1 MPLDPRTLDSGTP
14 ETLDKR
20 KYPEHLRAYESLDAE
35 LLPIAA
41 ELREFTFDDLAA
53 RVADPRVRAAL
64 PRWLA
69 SATWRG
75 LIERTDRGM
84 ASLRTNAVTER
95 GFSLLQPA

>member
-1 MPLDPRTLDSGTP
+1 MPLDPATLDSDTP
-14 ETLDKR
+14 RTYDGR
-20 KYPEHLRAYESLDAE
+20 SYPDHLRAYESLDAE

-41 ELREFTFDDLAA
+41 QLHEFTFDDLAA
-53 RVADPRVRAAL
+53 RVENPRTVSAI

-84 ASLRTNAVTER
+84 ASIRTNVVTER
-95 GFSLLQPA
+95 GLALLQPA